1 MGSAL
6 CRRPL
11 KFRRLFFGG
20 GKRNEPYQIPA
31 VDPSCS
37 SGGAALTNFLAGIQV
52 VLLVVWLLGRS

>member
-1 MGSAL
+1 
-6 CRRPL
+6 
-11 KFRRLFFGG
+11 
-20 GKRNEPYQIPA
+20 